1 MTSHGPTTIGIIYP
15 GHAAEDEYP
24 TAAGWL
30 GVQLPVAHVYGTDL
44 HAVPELLEVGNPQ
57 KLAAGA
63 AELSER
69 TAGGP
74 GGEGAGLDAVLWACT
89 SGSFV
94 YGFEG
99 VHRQADQLAEVVGV
113 PAASTSQAF
122 VAALDALG
130 IYRVAVAASYPEVIA
145 GLFADFLA
153 DSGVEVAA
161 IGSAGIDTA
170 AEVGTLD
177 GDRVIDLAIRNDV
190 HAAGALLIP
199 DTALHTLEVIPAL
212 EARLGKP
219 VLTANQVTIW
229 HGLQLAGALTVSPL
243 LGTLFSQG
251 AAGPGEH

>member
-1 MTSHGPTTIGIIYP
+1 MTILGIIYP
-15 GHAAEDEYP
+15 DHAAEDEYP

-30 GVQLPVAHVYGTDL
+30 GVQLPVAHIYGTDL
-44 HAVPELLEVGNPQ
+44 HAVPELLDLGSPE

-63 AELSER
+63 AELEER
-69 TAGGP
+69 VSP
-74 GGEGAGLDAVLWACT
+74 EPLDAVMWACT

-94 YGFEG
+94 YGLEG
-99 VHRQADQLAEVVGV
+99 VHRQAEQLAEVAGV

-122 VAALDALG
+122 VAALDSLG
-130 IYRVAVAASYPEVIA
+130 IYRVAVAASYPEEVA

-153 DSGVEVAA
+153 ASGVEVAA
-161 IGSAGIDTA
+161 MGSAGIATA

-177 GDRVIDLAIRNDV
+177 GDRVIDLAIRHDAP
-190 HAAGALLIP
+190 AAGALLIP

-229 HGLQLAGALTVSPL
+229 HGLQLADAPTVSPL
-243 LGTLFSQG
+243 LGTLFSSG
-251 AAGPGEH
+251 GGRT